1 MDALEPR
8 GSNIEL
14 AALLRCQL
22 VADQLK
28 MSRARSFNRQAG
40 AKRSVLQGRGMD
52 FDEVRPYQAGDD
64 IRAMDWRVTART
76 GKPHT
81 KLFKEEKE
89 QPIYLVV
96 DLRRPMFFGSVN
108 CFKSVLAAQCAAM
121 LSWSALKDGNRVG
134 ALIMGDN
141 GIVDIPAKRSQ
152 NAVLH
157 IFDAMIKQ
165 RPSTTTRVSWQDAGR
180 QLQHI
185 TTPNSAV
192 WLISDFH
199 DLSDDCLRRLSA
211 KQRLAFH
218 IQDPLELALP
228 VGHTVAVTKENTQ
241 VAVQLNRTSSK
252 RYSELQQAQQQR
264 IADILQ
270 NNFCPRLTLSTDSSL
285 LRALR
290 QFIAR
295 GCYGQ

>member
-8 GSNIEL
+8 GSTIEL
-14 AALLRCQL
+14 ASLLRCQL

-28 MSRARSFNRQAG
+28 FSRARSFNRQAG
-40 AKRSVLQGRGMD
+40 AKRSALQGRGMD

-121 LSWSALKDGNRVG
+121 LSWSALKDGNRIG

-141 GIVDIPAKRSQ
+141 GIIDIPAKRSQ

-157 IFDAMIKQ
+157 IFDAMMKQ
-165 RPSTTTRVSWQDAGR
+165 RPANNTHVSWQDAGS

-185 TTPNSAV
+185 TTPSSAV

-199 DLSDDCLRRLSA
+199 DLNDDCLRRLSA

-228 VGHTVAVTKENTQ
+228 AGQTISVAHEQ
-241 VAVQLNRTSSK
+241 APVAVQLNSSTCQ
-252 RYSELQQAQQQR
+252 RYQQQQLKQQQV
-264 IADILQ
+264 ISQILQ